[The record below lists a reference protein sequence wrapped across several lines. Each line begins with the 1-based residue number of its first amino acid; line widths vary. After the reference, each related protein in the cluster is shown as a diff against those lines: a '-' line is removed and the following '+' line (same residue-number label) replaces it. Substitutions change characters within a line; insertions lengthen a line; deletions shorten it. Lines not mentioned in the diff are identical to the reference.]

1 MATCSHENIEA
12 TMSLAQVLNCPPGRA
27 HITMMDLFVAF
38 ALVMI
43 AARLMMVIVGLRVA
57 DLED

>member
-1 MATCSHENIEA
+1 M
-12 TMSLAQVLNCPPGRA
+12 V
-27 HITMMDLFVAF
+27 DLFVAF

-43 AARLMMVIVGLRVA
+43 ASGLVMVIVGLRLA